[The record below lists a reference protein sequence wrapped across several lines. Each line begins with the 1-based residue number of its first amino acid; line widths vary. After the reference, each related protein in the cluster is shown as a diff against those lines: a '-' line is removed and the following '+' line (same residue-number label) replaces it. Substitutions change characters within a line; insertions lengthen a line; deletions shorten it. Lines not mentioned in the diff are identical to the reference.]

1 MKRKLRTTLP
11 SHSNNE
17 AKQKNP
23 SKIEHKLRQQKMMQ
37 KSFYDRATKH
47 LPPLTTNN
55 TVRIEDADGWSTKAT
70 VLQEVAPRSYT
81 VRTYDGQILRR
92 NRRSLLKT
100 PQGTVGEFSVTCGE
114 AQVIPTPD
122 MDCNTDSHTNTPK
135 EPELRRS
142 TREIRK
148 PDRLNL

>member
-1 MKRKLRTTLP
+1 
-11 SHSNNE
+11 
-17 AKQKNP
+17 
-23 SKIEHKLRQQKMMQ
+23 MMQ
-37 KSFYDRATKH
+37 KSFYDRTTKH
-47 LPPLTTNN
+47 LPPLTTND

-70 VLQEVAPRSYT
+70 VVQEVAPRSYT
-81 VRTYDGQILRR
+81 VKTDDGQILRR

-100 PQGTVGEFSVTCGE
+100 PQGTVGELSVTCGE
-114 AQVIPTPD
+114 SQVIPTPA
-122 MDCNTDSHTNTPK
+122 MDCNTDSHTPTPS